1 MSTSRRLASEQ
12 PDTEKI
18 APSNG
23 QPKTPKVIAGTTL
36 PAPTPDSEVDIVGEL
51 ADGVRIKYSAP
62 AENIPQATPQPK
74 ISAEQLARAQARQY
88 QQTRIRY
95 TNLTEWLEF
104 WRDVLELYKEK
115 IAVRA
120 DFEYANVTKFRMS
133 VTRKADPP
141 LLPDQTNPFNNQC
154 TTDRPLGEWPFPLD
168 MNAFIGHLQTINNKS
183 GGEFRVELRDAE
195 GMLIARSWFDER
207 NNPLEGQE
215 NATWEGQIPNPYN
228 AQAGKRD
235 GEITRKIPSIKDLIT
250 ELKEQKENLKE
261 LGIIKE
267 DTGTTGGNELFN
279 SINAQAAAAVVTTL
293 KETLTAIHSSA
304 GGTGADKGFLRSLAE
319 GDEGQKRIW
328 SGFDNVTNL
337 LHMVAAD
344 WMKGRNDRL
353 QHKQRMEELKLI
365 QENPHL
371 AKVYEQQ
378 TQANKEE
385 PKEDIF
391 DYVCRACEE
400 KRTDFTLEEP
410 QIKNMNPSDV
420 AMIRGALAKDQTPEQ
435 VLDLFITVAQFKGKG
450 DRARALKSLPQTLQ
464 FIERL
469 QRSVQGVNS

>member
-1 MSTSRRLASEQ
+1 MSTSRRLAEQ
-12 PDTEKI
+12 PAAEET

-51 ADGVRIKYSAP
+51 ADGSRIKYSAP
-62 AENIPQATPQPK
+62 AENIPQTTPQPK

-104 WRDVLELYKEK
+104 WRDVLELYREK

-120 DFEYANVTKFRMS
+120 DFEYANVAKFRMS

-141 LLPDQTNPFNNQC
+141 LLPDQSNPFNNQC

-215 NATWEGQIPNPYN
+215 NATWEGQIPNPYTTQN
-228 AQAGKRD
+228 DKR
-235 GEITRKIPSIKDLIT
+235 ERT
-250 ELKEQKENLKE
+250 EKP
-261 LGIIKE
+261 KE
-267 DTGTTGGNELFN
+267 DELTTLAKEMLRNKLTKVINGEDERPQSNDLFN

-304 GGTGADKGFLRSLAE
+304 GGTGTDKGFLRSLAE

-400 KRTDFTLEEP
+400 KRTDFTLEDP
-410 QIKNMNPSDV
+410 QVKNMNPSDV

-435 VLDLFITVAQFKGKG
+435 VLDLFIQVAQFKGKG
-450 DRARALKSLPQTLQ
+450 ERARALKSLPQTLQ

-469 QRSVQGVNS
+469 QRSVQGANT